1 MLSSEIRRKYLDFF
15 ENQKHQITPSSSLIP
30 AEDPT
35 LLLTTAG
42 MVQFKP
48 YFTGEISTP
57 VTRFTSSQKCFRV
70 TDLEE
75 VGDETH
81 LTFFEML
88 GNFSIGDY
96 FKKEAI
102 IWSLEFVTNILGLDK
117 EKLWATIYTD
127 DDEALNLWIAAG
139 IPENRIRR
147 FGDSDNFWGPA
158 GSEGPCGPCSELH
171 YDFGGPCTANNNDL
185 CGPNCC
191 SRFLELWN
199 LVFMQYFQDLNGN
212 RTPLPNPNIDTGMG
226 LERAAMI
233 LQKVNSLYETDLF
246 LPIIEKVE
254 NIFKTKYGIDT
265 EIDYSIRV
273 IAEHVR
279 SATFLIADGVV
290 PSNEGRGYV
299 LRRLIRRAI
308 RFSKKIYSVS
318 ESHNLCLNQVSK
330 TVVETM
336 GQHYP
341 DLIAGEK
348 FIYKALDQE
357 ELQFSK
363 ILDRGYDYLMQ
374 LIEKG
379 INDGI
384 IPGEEIFKL
393 HDTYG
398 FPIEVTKEVAQEN
411 SITLDIENFELLME
425 GQKTKARLSAD
436 FSGDSESTKIYA
448 SINLES
454 EFIGYDKIEG
464 NSVITA
470 IFSNGKQIDKLESK
484 ETGEIILTST
494 PFYAESGGQLGDKGY
509 IQTKTGTFVVE
520 DTQSP
525 ISGIISHKGYVAN
538 GTIFTTDDTSTN
550 VDNIYRQG
558 TSRNHTATHILH
570 SSLREILGTHVR
582 QAGSRVANDHLRF
595 DFTHI
600 GSMSME
606 ELKAVENLANTQVRS
621 NHFISTEITT
631 YRDAVSNGALAFFG
645 DRYGSEVRMVTIATT
660 EPFSVEVCGGTHLE
674 NTGQIGYIKI
684 INETNIGS
692 GMRRIEAVSGETAS
706 EYSIN
711 DQFTLTRIAQLL
723 ETNLPTIE
731 SRIDF
736 LLQENKD
743 LKSSINSY
751 EQTQFLTQSKQLSS
765 KIKTIE
771 NIEIITSMVNVSAP
785 QDIKNISDL
794 LKDTI
799 KSGIIN
805 LGAVIDNKPYIL
817 LVVTDDLV
825 EKGAVAVAAIKES
838 SKYLQGGGG
847 GKPNIA
853 TGGGKDITKIN
864 DALNLNEEIIFKQL
878 RG

>member
-15 ENQKHQITPSSSLIP
+15 ENQKHQIMPSSSLIP

-48 YFTGEISTP
+48 YFTGEISTDI
-57 VTRFTSSQKCFRV
+57 TRFTSSQKCFRV

-102 IWSLEFVTNILGLDK
+102 IWSLDFVTNNLGLPK

-127 DDEALNLWIAAG
+127 DDEALNLWINAG

-158 GSEGPCGPCSELH
+158 GAEGPCGPCSELH
-171 YDFGGPCTANNNDL
+171 YDFGGPCTANNDAE

-191 SRFLELWN
+191 TRFLELWN
-199 LVFMQYFQDLNGN
+199 LVFMQYFQDLEGK

-233 LQKVNSLYETDLF
+233 LQEVNSLYETDLF
-246 LPIIEKVE
+246 IPIIEKVE
-254 NIFKTKYGIDT
+254 NIYKTKYGSDID
-265 EIDYSIRV
+265 IDYSIRV

-308 RFSKKIYSVS
+308 RFSKKIYP
-318 ESHNLCLNQVSK
+318 ESNDLCLNEVSK
-330 TVVETM
+330 TVIKTM

-341 DLIAGEK
+341 DLVAGEK
-348 FIYKALDQE
+348 FIYKVLDQE

-374 LIEKG
+374 LIKQG
-379 INDGI
+379 ISDGI
-384 IPGEEIFKL
+384 IPGDEIFKL

-398 FPIEVTKEVAQEN
+398 FPIEVTKEVAEEN
-411 SITLDIENFELLME
+411 GVNLDTDRFEELME
-425 GQKTKARLSAD
+425 GQKTKARSSAD
-436 FSGDSESTKIYA
+436 FTGDIEANKIYNSINSEST
-448 SINLES
+448 
-454 EFIGYDKIEG
+454 FIGYEKIEG
-464 NSVITA
+464 NSKIIA
-470 IFSNGKQIDKLESK
+470 IISDGKQVDKLESK
-484 ETGEIILTST
+484 EIGEIILSST
-494 PFYAESGGQLGDKGY
+494 PFYAEAGGQLGDKGY

-520 DTQSP
+520 DTQTP

-538 GTIFTTDDTSTN
+538 GTIFTTDDSTSN
-550 VDNIYRQG
+550 IDSIYRQG

-582 QAGSRVANDHLRF
+582 QAGSSVGNDRLRF

-600 GSMSME
+600 GSMSLE
-606 ELKAVENLANTQVRS
+606 EIKAVENLANTQVRN
-621 NHFISTEITT
+621 NHSISTNITT
-631 YRDAVSNGALAFFG
+631 YRDAVTNGALAFFG
-645 DRYGSEVRMVTIATT
+645 DRYGSEVRMVTIATG
-660 EPFSVEVCGGTHLE
+660 EPFSVEVCGGTHLD

-692 GMRRIEAVSGETAS
+692 GMRRIEAISGETAS

-711 DQFTLTRIAQLL
+711 DQFTIARIAQLL
-723 ETNLPTIE
+723 ETNVTTIE
-731 SRIDF
+731 SRLDY

-743 LKSSINSY
+743 LKSSLNSY
-751 EQTQFLTQSKQLSS
+751 EQTQFVDQSKQLSS
-765 KIKTIE
+765 KIKIVG
-771 NIEIITSMVNVSAP
+771 NIEIITSIVTVNSP
-785 QDIKNISDL
+785 QDIKNIADL
-794 LKDTI
+794 LRDNI

-805 LGAVIDNKPYIL
+805 LGAIIDNKPHTL
-817 LVVTDDLV
+817 LVITDDLV

-838 SKYLQGGGG
+838 SKFLQGGGG
-847 GKPNIA
+847 GKPNMA
-853 TGGGKDITKIN
+853 TGGGKDISKIN
-864 DALNLNEEIIFKQL
+864 EAINMNEEIIIKQL
-878 RG
+878 EV